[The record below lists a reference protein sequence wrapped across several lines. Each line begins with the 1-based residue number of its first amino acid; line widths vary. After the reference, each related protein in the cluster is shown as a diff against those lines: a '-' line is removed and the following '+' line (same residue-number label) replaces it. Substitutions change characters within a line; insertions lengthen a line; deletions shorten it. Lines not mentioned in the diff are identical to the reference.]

1 MRKWSFR
8 LAAALVLPAATMLSS
23 AGQGQADFPVKA
35 IRVIAPV
42 PPGSPPDLVARIFA
56 DSLAQSFGQPVVVD
70 NRPGANQTIGL
81 GAVAAASPDGYT
93 LGVVSLPTAVV
104 PSLMA
109 KMPYDTLRD
118 FAPVRELAWSANVL
132 IVRNESS
139 IRSVGDL
146 IAAAK
151 AQPGKLTYASGGNG
165 TPAHVTAELLRE
177 QNNLNL
183 VHVPFKGALEGINAV
198 MAGHVDFML
207 AAAGPVVPQFRAGK
221 VKAIAQTTPSRI
233 TALTDV
239 PTFTELG
246 FTRMAV
252 RDWQGIVAPASTP
265 QPVLARLSNA
275 IQEAV
280 SRPEMQERLRK
291 LGMEPVQDSDPER
304 FASFLGSEVNR
315 WAAVAR
321 ASGLQAQ

>member
-8 LAAALVLPAATMLSS
+8 LTAALILPAVTMLPQV
-23 AGQGQADFPVKA
+23 AQAQADFPVKT

-42 PPGSPPDLVARIFA
+42 PPGSPPDLVARVFA
-56 DSLAQSFGQPVVVD
+56 DSLTQSLGQPVIVD

-81 GAVAAASPDGYT
+81 GAVAASGADGYT

-132 IVRNESS
+132 IVRVESP
-139 IRSVGDL
+139 IRSVADL
-146 IAAAK
+146 ISAAK
-151 AQPGKLTYASGGNG
+151 AQPGKLTFASGGNG
-165 TPAHVTAELLRE
+165 TPAHVTAELFLA
-177 QNNLNL
+177 QNELNL

-207 AAAGPVVPQFRAGK
+207 AAAGPVAPQFRGGK
-221 VKAIAQTTPSRI
+221 VKVLAQTTQSRLP
-233 TALTDV
+233 TLADV

-246 FTRMAV
+246 FTGMAV
-252 RDWQGIVAPASTP
+252 RDWQGLVAPANTP

-275 IQEAV
+275 IREAV

-304 FASFLGSEVNR
+304 FTAFLGSEVKR